1 MQEPLR
7 PRPPPPTDS
16 RVLRARI
23 LRQTGRGGH
32 GPLPQRGVNADSLAA
47 LSRQWQRADVP
58 ACVDL
63 LTDDDAVVRLSCIH
77 LLARHAPEAV
87 GLVEARRAALPQGT
101 PRMHLDA
108 ALIDLR

>member
-1 MQEPLR
+1 M
-7 PRPPPPTDS
+7 T
-16 RVLRARI
+16 
-23 LRQTGRGGH
+23 TGGEGGM
-32 GPLPQRGVNADSLAA
+32 
-47 LSRQWQRADVP
+47 
-58 ACVDL
+58 L